1 MSGNTLLERGTFM
14 SVSVTVE
21 PTRNE
26 NAIVFKLDKDLI
38 PPGTGNSYPNR
49 ETAQSDP
56 LAKALFEIRGVAS
69 VWVLGN
75 EVHVTKEDG
84 VTWGAVKSKVMET
97 IRRNA

>member
-1 MSGNTLLERGTFM
+1 M

-26 NAIVFKLDKDLI
+26 NTVVFKLDKDLI

-49 ETAQSDP
+49 ETAQNDP
-56 LAKALFEIRGVAS
+56 LAKALFDIQGVSS

-75 EVHVTKEDG
+75 EVHVTKEDQ
-84 VTWGAVKSKVMET
+84 VTWGAVKSKVVET
-97 IRRNA
+97 IRQNA

>member
-1 MSGNTLLERGTFM
+1 MSGNTFLERENLM

-26 NAIVFKLDKDLI
+26 NTVVFKLDKELI
-38 PPGTGNSYPNR
+38 PPGTGNSYPDR
-49 ETAQSDP
+49 EKAQEDP
-56 LAKALFEIRGVAS
+56 LARALFEIRGIS
-69 VWVLGN
+69 SIWVLGN

-97 IRRNA
+97 IRQNA

>member
-1 MSGNTLLERGTFM
+1 M

-26 NAIVFKLDKDLI
+26 NTVAFKLDKALI
-38 PPGTGNSYPNR
+38 PPGTGSSYPNR
-49 ETAQSDP
+49 EKAQSNP
-56 LAKALFEIRGVAS
+56 LARALFEIQGVSS

-75 EVHVTKEDG
+75 EVQVTKADDA
-84 VTWGAVKSKVMET
+84 TWGAVKSKVVET

>member
-1 MSGNTLLERGTFM
+1 M

-26 NAIVFKLDKDLI
+26 NTVVFKLDKALI
-38 PPGTGNSYPNR
+38 PPGTGNSYPNP

-56 LAKALFEIRGVAS
+56 LAKALFEIRGVSS

-75 EVHVTKEDG
+75 EVHVTKEDQ
-84 VTWGAVKSKVMET
+84 VTWGAIKSKVVET
-97 IRRNA
+97 IRQNA